1 MTFTPSSASGRARPA
16 RAGRRALLIATSVA
30 LVSGA
35 LLPAAGSA
43 SASVPA
49 SFADRPGSLGRQAA
63 APLKDPVKEYDITLL
78 TGDVVHYTD
87 GVGKQD
93 TVTVDRPDG
102 AVGGVHVQQA
112 GDDLYVLPD
121 EAGSLLAAGKLDRRL
136 FNVSA
141 LARMGYDDKRSGG
154 IPVIATYPASRGRS
168 LPAAPRGAKKIR
180 TLDSIHGAA
189 LKAGKDT
196 VRAFW
201 NDIART
207 STARSL
213 DNGIDRLWLDGRVE
227 AALKDSVPQVNAPQA
242 WAEGY
247 DGKGSKVAVLDT
259 GIDATHPDV
268 KDRILE
274 TKSFVPGEEVV
285 DKNGH
290 GTHVASTIAGSGAA
304 SEGVNKGVA
313 PGAGLIIGKVLG
325 DSGSG
330 EDSGIIEA
338 MEWAK
343 AEGADVVSMSLG
355 SSIPDD
361 GSDPMSQA
369 VDALSA
375 DGGPLFVIAAGNSYG
390 AGTIGSPGSAQKALT
405 VAAVDKKDKRA
416 DFSSMGPLVRSY
428 GLKPDLS
435 APGVDINAAASQ
447 SVPGMN
453 GMYQSMS
460 GTSMAT
466 PHVAGAAAILKQR
479 HPDWSGQRIKD
490 ALMSS
495 SKRLDAY
502 TPYEQGTGRL
512 DVKAAVDTTIEATGS
527 VEVASYQWPHSASD
541 PVARRTITYRNTGA
555 KDVTLD
561 LAMDT
566 DAEAYTL
573 STKRLTV
580 PAGST
585 AEAVLSLD
593 PSKVA
598 NDTRFSGQV
607 IATDEAGTTVAHT
620 GFALYKEQE
629 LYDMTLRLRDRAGKP
644 MDGVVV
650 LAALGDRDLGLVQVS
665 GETTLRLPPGNYT
678 AWTSADVAGD
688 RADSKAVAFLA
699 APETILDKATT
710 VTLDASKAHK
720 VSVRTP
726 KETETR
732 QLRYDMARTAPD
744 GTVQRDAYQIP
755 LIYDQLWASPTKKVT
770 QGSFSFLTRWRQGEK
785 QIGLTADGRD
795 VPVTAQLGSFVAE
808 NSEKKPA
815 GVFAGNG
822 AVADYDGLNVKGK
835 AVVIRRSDA
844 VAPADRLA
852 NAVAAGAE
860 ALFVV
865 NDGDGVLM
873 ESYTPYGTTGAIPV
887 ASVQRLA
894 GENLIK
900 AVQAGRKLTI
910 AQHKFA
916 RYVYDLVDRHDGAVP
931 DRSLEFAPSVR
942 QLAKVENT
950 FYGHK
955 DMLGGG
961 YRYDIPDYGPGIGF
975 EEYEKFPGTRDE
987 WVTPLPGASFWYENH
1002 SILDAAGSGGAQ
1014 EMRSGEL
1021 DYTAGRTYPAQW
1033 FAPITRPRL
1042 GTGYWGPF
1050 RSVYNDIQFNFTPWT
1065 DSGAGHSGAMPEDEY
1080 DTTTTAFYQGDTL
1093 IKKVKGRAGFA
1104 WDVSPEKLPYRF
1116 VLDSTRD
1123 GDMWK
1128 TSTRTHTEW
1137 NFVSGAMDENG
1148 PYQADI
1154 PMLQLDYKVDTDL
1167 AGDVGAGKW
1176 TEIGLTS
1183 GTQEW
1188 LEGAVRAA
1196 KASLSVS
1203 YDDGKTWEAVQLRK
1217 DAAGS
1222 WTARFKTPKAGSSF
1236 VSLKAHAEAAD
1247 GLGVD
1252 QEITRA
1258 FGLK

>member
-1 MTFTPSSASGRARPA
+1 M
-16 RAGRRALLIATSVA
+16 ATAIA

-35 LLPAAGSA
+35 LVPAAGSA
-43 SASVPA
+43 LAADPGGSRPVDRKAPSA
-49 SFADRPGSLGRQAA
+49 Q
-63 APLKDPVKEYDITLL
+63 EYDITLL

-87 GVGKQD
+87 GAGKQD

-112 GDDLYVLPD
+112 GDDIYVLPD
-121 EAGSLLAAGKLDRRL
+121 EATALLAAGKLDRRL

-141 LARMGYDDKRSGG
+141 LAKMGYDDKRSGG
-154 IPVIATYPASRGRS
+154 IPMIATYPAGKARS
-168 LPAAPRGAKKIR
+168 LSAAPRGAEKVR
-180 TLDSIHGAA
+180 TLESIHGAA
-189 LKAGKDT
+189 LKADKDT
-196 VRAFW
+196 TRTFW
-201 NDIART
+201 NAIT
-207 STARSL
+207 STPAARSL
-213 DNGIDRLWLDGRVE
+213 DAGIAKLWLDGRAEV
-227 AALKDSVPQVNAPQA
+227 ALKDSVPQVNAPQA

-274 TKSFVPGEEVV
+274 TRSFVPGEEVV
-285 DKNGH
+285 DRHGH

-325 DSGSG
+325 DEGSG
-330 EDSGIIEA
+330 ADSGIIEA

-375 DGGPLFVIAAGNSYG
+375 EGGPLFVIAAGNAYG
-390 AGTIGSPGSAQKALT
+390 AGTIGSPGSADKALT
-405 VAAVDKKDKRA
+405 IAAVDKQDRRA
-416 DFSSMGPLVRSY
+416 DFSSMGPLVNSY

-435 APGVDINAAASQ
+435 APGVNINAAASQ
-447 SVPGMN
+447 SVPGVD
-453 GMYQSMS
+453 GMYRSMS

-495 SKRLDAY
+495 SKVLSDH

-527 VEVASYQWPHSASD
+527 VAVASYDWPHSPSD
-541 PVARRTITYRNTGA
+541 PVAERTITYRNTGT

-561 LAMDT
+561 LATDT
-566 DAEAYTL
+566 ESDAYTL
-573 STKRLTV
+573 SAKQLTV

-598 NDTRFSGQV
+598 NNTQFSGQV
-607 IATDEAGTTVAHT
+607 VAKDAAGTTVAHT
-620 GFALYKEQE
+620 GFALNKEQE
-629 LYDMTLRLRDRAGKP
+629 LYDLTLRLRDRAGKP
-644 MDGVVV
+644 MDGPVV
-650 LAALGDRDLGLVQVS
+650 LGALGDPNLGVVQVS
-665 GETTLRLPPGNYT
+665 GENTLRLPPGNYT
-678 AWTSADVAGD
+678 AWAAADVAGD

-699 APETILDKATT
+699 APEIILDKAST
-710 VTLDASKAHK
+710 VTLDASEARK
-720 VSVRTP
+720 VSARTP

-744 GTVQRDAYQIP
+744 GTVLRDAYQIP
-755 LIYDQLWASPTKKVT
+755 LTYDQLWASPTKKVT

-785 QIGLTADGRD
+785 LIDLTAGGRD
-795 VPVTAQLGSFVAE
+795 VPVTAQVGAPVAE
-808 NSEKKPA
+808 SGTQQLTA
-815 GVFAGNG
+815 VFAGNG
-822 AVADYDGLNVKGK
+822 AAADYKGLDVKGK

-844 VAPADRLA
+844 VAPEDRAA
-852 NAVAAGAE
+852 NAVAAGAK

-865 NDGDGVLM
+865 NDGDGVDM
-873 ESYTPYGTTGAIPV
+873 DRYAPYGSETTIPV

-894 GENLIK
+894 GEKLIESARQGSK
-900 AVQAGRKLTI
+900 VTVTQR
-910 AQHKFA
+910 KFA
-916 RYVYDLVDRHDGAVP
+916 RYVYDLVDRHNGVIP
-931 DRSLEFAPSVR
+931 DRSLEFAPSER
-942 QLAKVENT
+942 RLAKVKNT
-950 FYGHK
+950 FYGHQ
-955 DMLGGG
+955 DVLGGG
-961 YRYDIPDYGPGIGF
+961 YRYDIPDYGPGLGF
-975 EEYEKFPGTRDE
+975 EEYEKFPGTREE

-1002 SILDAAGSGGAQ
+1002 SVLDADGSGTAQ

-1021 DYTAGRTYPAQW
+1021 DYAAGRTYPAEW
-1033 FAPITRPRL
+1033 FAPVTRPRL

-1065 DSGAGHSGAMPEDEY
+1065 DSGAGHSGAMPDDEY
-1080 DTTTTAFYQGDTL
+1080 DTTTTAFYQGDKL
-1093 IKKVKGRAGFA
+1093 IKKVAGRAGFA
-1104 WDVSPEKLPYRF
+1104 WDVSAEKLPYRF
-1116 VLDSTRD
+1116 VLDSARD
-1123 GDMWK
+1123 TDKWR

-1148 PYQADI
+1148 PFQADI
-1154 PMLQLDYKVDTDL
+1154 PMLQLDYRVSTDL
-1167 AGDVGAGKW
+1167 AGDVKAGQW
-1176 TEIGLTS
+1176 TEVGLSS

-1188 LEGAVRAA
+1188 LDGAVKATG
-1196 KASLSVS
+1196 ASLSVS
-1203 YDDGKTWEAVQLRK
+1203 YDDGESWEAVQLRK

-1222 WTARFKTPKAGSSF
+1222 WTARFKTPEKAGSF

-1247 GLGVD
+1247 GLGID